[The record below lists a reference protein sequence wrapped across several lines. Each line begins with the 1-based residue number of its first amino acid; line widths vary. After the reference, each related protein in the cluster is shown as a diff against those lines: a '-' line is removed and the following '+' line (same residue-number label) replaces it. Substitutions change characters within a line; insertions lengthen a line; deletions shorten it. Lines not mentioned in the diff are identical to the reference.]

1 MDMINEQILAAFVR
15 PAAFPAE
22 AIEQAGK
29 RRAEIAPLLIA
40 EIEDCAAGRRAH
52 IEGLYYLADIA
63 CHLLAEWRDTRGFK
77 PLLSLLASPHHE
89 MLDESI
95 TESVPSLLARLF
107 DGDMAALQS
116 LILSQTA
123 DEFVRDAAFDAYVL
137 LVREGTAA
145 RADAHAFLLA
155 FFASEPHRT
164 GFVWNGWIDA
174 VAQLLFEDLVP
185 QVKQLFDKEAID
197 ETWLDFEDFEAMLE
211 DARRSPVDP
220 SQLAY
225 RSPVEEMRHWRY
237 GDAEDDCELE
247 LGDEAIGDRVLS
259 TFGHAPAINPFKAIG
274 RNDPCPCGSGKKF
287 KKCCLPKVE
296 AGLL

>member
-1 MDMINEQILAAFVR
+1 M
-15 PAAFPAE
+15 
-22 AIEQAGK
+22 
-29 RRAEIAPLLIA
+29 
-40 EIEDCAAGRRAH
+40 
-52 IEGLYYLADIA
+52 
-63 CHLLAEWRDTRGFK
+63 
-77 PLLSLLASPHHE
+77 
-89 MLDESI
+89 
-95 TESVPSLLARLF
+95 
-107 DGDMAALQS
+107 
-116 LILSQTA
+116 
-123 DEFVRDAAFDAYVL
+123 
-137 LVREGTAA
+137 
-145 RADAHAFLLA
+145 
-155 FFASEPHRT
+155 
-164 GFVWNGWIDA
+164 
-174 VAQLLFEDLVP
+174 AQLLFEDLVP
-185 QVKQLFDKEAID
+185 QVKQLFDEEAID

-225 RSPVEEMRHWRY
+225 RSPVEEMRHWRF